1 MTKKPNGR
9 AAKRQYWQQMVID
22 WELGDFKTQDE
33 FCQHAG
39 ISRKSL
45 GRWLHVFRQER
56 QTLKPA
62 MGFSTVHVRN
72 EPRQPSGVRI
82 ALHHGAYIDVY
93 TDFDTDTLQRVLGLV
108 L

>member
-39 ISRKSL
+39 ISRKLLRDNYGARSTTINL
-45 GRWLHVFRQER
+45 SGLNWLYIGLRSNG
-56 QTLKPA
+56 
-62 MGFSTVHVRN
+62 GFSCRAV
-72 EPRQPSGVRI
+72 
-82 ALHHGAYIDVY
+82 
-93 TDFDTDTLQRVLGLV
+93 GLTNRRGHCI
-108 L
+108 